1 MARQILLAED
11 DRATRE
17 GYLELL
23 SACGYDVLAVA
34 DGEEALRAVRQHAP
48 DALVTDLN
56 MPLLDGLALASEIRE
71 EPGPVRSIPI
81 LALTGDVTPARSR
94 QALALGIT
102 LILKPCSPA
111 HLQAELT
118 RLLGGRAS

>member
-1 MARQILLAED
+1 MAHRILLAED

-23 SACGYDVLAVA
+23 SACGYTVSAVA
-34 DGEEALRAVRQHAP
+34 DGQEALRAVRQEAP
-48 DALVTDLN
+48 DAVVTDLN
-56 MPLLDGLALASEIRE
+56 MPRLDGLALASEIRE
-71 EPGPVRSIPI
+71 QPGPIRSIPI
-81 LALTGDVTPARSR
+81 LALTGDLTPARSR
-94 QALALGIT
+94 QAMALGIT

-118 RLLGGRAS
+118 RLLGEIQS